1 MKRRTVQP
9 VTTVN
14 AEVTVPGS
22 KSLTARAL
30 VIGALGRGETIL
42 RNALVAGDIHDMIQG
57 LEALGVRIDRGA
69 GCLRILGTGGRLT
82 PPETPLFL
90 GGAGTA
96 VRFLTAAAGLS
107 GGRVMIDGNKRM
119 RERPIQDLLD
129 GLAPLGIRA
138 RAARGDGCP
147 PVLIEKG
154 RFQGGRTTLRGG
166 TSSQFLSAILLSGP
180 CGREPTEVEVRDSLV
195 SGSYVDLTL
204 KIMRDFGA
212 HVTHRQYRTFQVMPG
227 PYEGRAYWIEGDMS
241 SASYCLAAA
250 AITGGHIRVRGINP
264 HTLQGDR
271 GLVDVLE
278 TMGCRVRWNTDAVEL
293 MGRPLRGVTV
303 DMARMPDAV
312 QTLAVAAGFA
322 TGETRLTG
330 VRHLRYKETDRLAA
344 LRRELDKMGIR
355 SALKNNGMVIWGGKP
370 RGAEIDTYG
379 DHRMAMSFAVAG
391 LRVPGVAIR
400 DPECV
405 GKSFPDF
412 WEVLETLR

>member
-1 MKRRTVQP
+1 MKQRTVHP
-9 VTTVN
+9 VAAMN
-14 AEVTVPGS
+14 ADVTVPGS

-30 VIGALGRGETIL
+30 VIGALGCGETTL
-42 RNALVAGDIHDMIQG
+42 TNPLVAGDIHYMIQG

-69 GCLRILGTGGRLT
+69 GCLRIRGTGGRLS
-82 PPETPLFL
+82 PPEAPLFL

-96 VRFLTAAAGLS
+96 VRFLTATAGLS

-129 GLAPLGIRA
+129 GLAPLGVRA
-138 RAARGDGCP
+138 RAVRGNGCP
-147 PVLIEKG
+147 PVVIEKG
-154 RFQGGRTTLRGG
+154 RFQGGRTALRGG

-180 CGREPTEVEVRDSLV
+180 CGSRPTVVEVRDSLV

-227 PYEGRAYWIEGDMS
+227 PYEGRTYWIEGDMS
-241 SASYCLAAA
+241 SASYFLAAA
-250 AITGGHIRVRGINP
+250 AITGGQIRVRGIRP

-271 GLVDVLE
+271 GLIDVLE

-303 DMARMPDAV
+303 DMGRMPDAV
-312 QTLAVAAGFA
+312 QTLAVVAAFA
-322 TGETRLTG
+322 AGETRITG
-330 VRHLRYKETDRLAA
+330 VSHLRYKETDRLAA
-344 LRRELDKMGIR
+344 LSRELDKMGIR
-355 SALKNNGMVIWGGKP
+355 SVLENDSMVIWGEKP
-370 RGAEIDTYG
+370 RGAEIDTYD

-391 LRVPGVAIR
+391 LGAPGMVIR
-400 DPECV
+400 DPDCV
-405 GKSFPDF
+405 DKSFPNF
-412 WEVLETLR
+412 WELLETLR